1 MPHPKGS
8 PLKDKVIRKMVTAAC
23 YVEIALAAGGEWS
36 AEKLEKMI
44 RGEDY
49 KNYTG
54 RYQRLFRSVVP
65 NNQSV
70 SYAKLRLPNKCDLLE
85 WRDHPFWKL
94 LSKQS
99 LTHSDIETAL
109 MAVTSNVKHYVWVP
123 CRKTENTTSIR
134 RVRPLPDRE
143 SIKKIAKYR
152 NFDALLT
159 LVAYAREGRDS
170 GFLQEY
176 GMAAGESLKIFPYAI
191 ARTPHLY
198 IRWKPLAKRLNALIW
213 NPKRN
218 FDMELKREFSLS
230 QLNGEI
236 EELVDKAREK
246 GACFPPKELMK
257 RIG

>member
-1 MPHPKGS
+1 MPYRKRS
-8 PLKDKVIRKMVTAAC
+8 PLKDKVIRNMVTAAC

-36 AEKLEKMI
+36 SEKLEMI
-44 RGEDY
+44 ILGEDY
-49 KNYTG
+49 KGYTG
-54 RYQRLFRSVVP
+54 RYQRLFRGVVP

-70 SYAKLRLPNKCDLLE
+70 SFAKLRLQIKCDLLE

-94 LSKQS
+94 LSNRS

-109 MAVTSNVKHYVWVP
+109 MTVTSNVKHYVWVP
-123 CRKTENTTSIR
+123 CRNNENTTSIR
-134 RVRPLPDRE
+134 RIRPLPDRE

-159 LVAYAREGRDS
+159 LVALAREGRDS
-170 GFLQEY
+170 GMLQEY
-176 GMAAGESLKIFPYAI
+176 GMSASESLKIFPDVI
-191 ARTPHLY
+191 ARCPHLY
-198 IRWKPLAKRLNALIW
+198 IRWKSLAKRLNALIW

-218 FDMELKREFSLS
+218 FDIDLKREFSLS
-230 QLNGEI
+230 QLNETI
-236 EELVDKAREK
+236 EGLVDKARGK

>member
-1 MPHPKGS
+1 MPYPKDS
-8 PLKDKVIRKMVTAAC
+8 PLKDKIIRKMVTAAC
-23 YVEIALAAGGEWS
+23 YVEIAISAGGEWNS
-36 AEKLEKMI
+36 EKLEMMI
-44 RGEDY
+44 LGEDY
-49 KNYTG
+49 KGYTG
-54 RYQRLFRSVVP
+54 RYQRLFRGVVP

-70 SYAKLRLPNKCDLLE
+70 SYTKLRLQNKCDLQE
-85 WRDHPFWKL
+85 WRDHPYWKL
-94 LSKQS
+94 LSNRS

-109 MAVTSNVKHYVWVP
+109 MTVTSNVKHYVWMP
-123 CRKTENTTSIR
+123 CRKSENAPSIHR
-134 RVRPLPDRE
+134 IRPLPDRE

-159 LVAYAREGRDS
+159 LIAYAREGRDS

-176 GMAAGESLKIFPYAI
+176 GMTAGESLKIFPYAI

-218 FDMELKREFSLS
+218 FDFDLKREFSLS
-230 QLNGEI
+230 QLNEEI
-236 EELVDKAREK
+236 EDLVDKARGK
-246 GACFPPKELMK
+246 GACFPPNELMK